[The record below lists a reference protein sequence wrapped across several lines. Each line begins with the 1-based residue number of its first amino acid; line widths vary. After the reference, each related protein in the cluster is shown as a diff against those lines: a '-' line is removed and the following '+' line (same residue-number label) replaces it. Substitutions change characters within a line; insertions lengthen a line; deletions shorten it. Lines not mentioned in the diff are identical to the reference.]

1 MKERAEAEALLLEHG
16 LKHKKETIISYIKEA
31 NYIGSCLSEHTKYTM
46 KHQLMAVKHRAAKI
60 QLSCMKGHMIR
71 M

>member
-16 LKHKKETIISYIKEA
+16 LMHKKTIISYIKKA

-46 KHQLMAVKHRAAKI
+46 KHQLVAVKHGAAKI